1 MAVTAAV
8 MEAAKGAAAT
18 AAEVME
24 GVRVEVEMEEA
35 EMDRVGKAVVVT
47 GVEVMGEVE
56 MEEAVVKAEETAEE
70 MVVDVEVATGVE
82 ARAGAVRAVEVTVVA
97 ATEVEMVAV
106 VTAEEVM
113 ARMQESKRGSLLG

>member
-1 MAVTAAV
+1 MEEMAAGKAV
-8 MEAAKGAAAT
+8 AMVAAAT
-18 AAEVME
+18 EVEARVVVME
-24 GVRVEVEMEEA
+24 GAEMGGVERVEVLVA
-35 EMDRVGKAVVVT
+35 ATVVARVAVGTVA
-47 GVEVMGEVE
+47 VE
-56 MEEAVVKAEETAEE
+56 KAEETAEE

-113 ARMQESKRGSLLG
+113 ARMQESKRGSLQG

>member
-8 MEAAKGAAAT
+8 MEEVKGAAAT

-24 GVRVEVEMEEA
+24 VVMVEVEMEEA
-35 EMDRVGKAVVVT
+35 EMEGVGKAEVVT
-47 GVEVMGEVE
+47 GVEAMVAVGTVAVE
-56 MEEAVVKAEETAEE
+56 KAEETAEE

>member
-8 MEAAKGAAAT
+8 MEEVKGAAAT

-24 GVRVEVEMEEA
+24 VVMVEVEMEEA
-35 EMDRVGKAVVVT
+35 EMEGVGKAEVVT
-47 GVEVMGEVE
+47 GVEAMVAVGTVAVE
-56 MEEAVVKAEETAEE
+56 KAEETAEE

-82 ARAGAVRAVEVTVVA
+82 AKAGAVRAVEVTVVA

-113 ARMQESKRGSLLG
+113 ARMQESKRGSLQG

>member
-8 MEAAKGAAAT
+8 MEEAKGAAAT

-24 GVRVEVEMEEA
+24 VVMVEGEMEEA
-35 EMDRVGKAVVVT
+35 EMEGVGKAEVVT
-47 GVEVMGEVE
+47 GVEAMVAVGTVAVE
-56 MEEAVVKAEETAEE
+56 KAEETAEE

-113 ARMQESKRGSLLG
+113 ARMQESKRGSLQG

>member
-8 MEAAKGAAAT
+8 MEEVKGAAAT

-24 GVRVEVEMEEA
+24 VVMVEVEMEEA
-35 EMDRVGKAVVVT
+35 EMEGVGKAEVVT
-47 GVEVMGEVE
+47 GVEAMVAVGTVAVE
-56 MEEAVVKAEETAEE
+56 KAEETAEE

-113 ARMQESKRGSLLG
+113 ARMQESKRGSLQG

>member
-8 MEAAKGAAAT
+8 MEEVKGAAAT

-24 GVRVEVEMEEA
+24 VVMVEVEMEEA
-35 EMDRVGKAVVVT
+35 EMEGVGKAEVVT
-47 GVEVMGEVE
+47 GVEAMVAVGTVG
-56 MEEAVVKAEETAEE
+56 VVKAEETVEE

-82 ARAGAVRAVEVTVVA
+82 AKAGAVRAVEVTVVA
-97 ATEVEMVAV
+97 ATEVAMVAV

-113 ARMQESKRGSLLG
+113 ARMQESKRGSLQG